1 MTPIPTTNSQRDKS
15 RISLQI
21 FRINAITIVVGPKE
35 VRASRGGG
43 MEVVDNLK
51 RGVGDFLNVLP
62 RNPLKSPDPEK

>member
-1 MTPIPTTNSQRDKS
+1 MTPISTTNSQ

-21 FRINAITIVVGPKE
+21 FRIHAMTIVVSPKE

-51 RGVGDFLNVLP
+51 RGWEISLTFSLATH
-62 RNPLKSPDPEK
+62 

>member
-1 MTPIPTTNSQRDKS
+1 MTPISTTNSQ

-21 FRINAITIVVGPKE
+21 FRIHAMTIIVGPKE

-51 RGVGDFLNVLP
+51 RGWEISLTFSLATH
-62 RNPLKSPDPEK
+62 

>member
-1 MTPIPTTNSQRDKS
+1 MTPISTTNSQ

-21 FRINAITIVVGPKE
+21 FRIHAMTIVVGPKE

-51 RGVGDFLNVLP
+51 RGWEISLTFSLATH
-62 RNPLKSPDPEK
+62 